1 MNERSILG
9 LTLAIT
15 LALVGLVVIQV
26 RWIGE
31 SMDLKDV
38 QLGRSVDNALIAVGE
53 RLERLETL
61 ERLRAHSGL
70 DRLRSTDSL
79 TVIGAPTGSDD
90 VVADMLRGLIAVD
103 DVRPVEERVPAPV
116 LDSLLGEELRLRGIT
131 GAVDHAILDAVD
143 QMVMASPGADTAA
156 LVSSPHTVPLF
167 RNDAPGARL
176 RLHVLLPGQERL
188 VRAAIRPMLLMSA
201 AFLLVIVAVFVI
213 TLRTVHRQKRISDIK
228 NDLVNNLTHELKT
241 PISTIALACEALN
254 DPSMPHTEQQT
265 RTFVN
270 MIREENKRLGVLVE
284 NVLQSAVQDSGQMR
298 LRPVDLDLHVLID
311 DVVRNMRIQA
321 ERRGGGIEVAFG
333 AALHRLQGDRIH
345 LTNVLQNLIDNAIK
359 YAARE
364 PRIQVRTRSDHQ
376 GIAVEVQDNGIGIPR
391 AEQRRIFEKLYRV
404 PTGNVHN
411 VKGFGLGL
419 SYVRAVVQR
428 HGGRIQVASEPGQGS
443 TFTITLPFEHGS
455 ITQAPGGRG

>member
-1 MNERSILG
+1 VNERSILG
-9 LTLAIT
+9 LALTIT

-38 QLGRSVDNALIAVGE
+38 QLGRSLDDALIAVGE
-53 RLERLETL
+53 RLERREAMD
-61 ERLRAHSGL
+61 RLRASEGL

-79 TVIGAPTGSDD
+79 AMIGEPAGSDD
-90 VVADMLRGLIAVD
+90 VVADMLRGLIAPGEA
-103 DVRPVEERVPAPV
+103 RPVEECVPAPV
-116 LDSLLGEELRLRGIT
+116 LDSLLGEELRLRGIAGPT
-131 GAVDHAILDAVD
+131 HYAILDPAGAV
-143 QMVMASPGADTAA
+143 VMASPGADTAA
-156 LVSSPHTVPLF
+156 LAASPHTVPLF
-167 RNDAPGARL
+167 RSGAPGTRL
-176 RLHVLLPGQERL
+176 KLHVLVPGQERV
-188 VRAAIRPMLLMSA
+188 VRAAIRPMLLLSA
-201 AFLLVIVAVFVI
+201 TFLLVIVAVFVI

-284 NVLQSAVQDSGQMR
+284 NVLQSALQDSGQMR
-298 LRPVDLDLHVLID
+298 LRPVDLDLHALID

-345 LTNVLQNLIDNAIK
+345 LTNVLQNLIDNGIK

-364 PRIQVRTRSDHQ
+364 PRIQVRTRSDHH
-376 GIAVEVQDNGIGIPR
+376 GIEVEVQDNGIGIPR
-391 AEQRRIFEKLYRV
+391 GEQRRIFDKLYRV
-404 PTGNVHN
+404 PTGNIHN

-419 SYVRAVVQR
+419 SYVHAVLQR

-455 ITQAPGGRG
+455 DTQAPGGRG

>member
-9 LTLAIT
+9 LALAIT

-26 RWIGE
+26 RWIRE

-38 QLGRSVDNALIAVGE
+38 QLGRSVDEALLAVGE
-53 RLERLETL
+53 RLERRETMD
-61 ERLRAHSGL
+61 RLRAHEGL
-70 DRLRSTDSL
+70 QRLRSTDSL
-79 TVIGAPTGSDD
+79 AVIGPTAGSDD
-90 VVADMLRGLIAVD
+90 LVADMLRGLIEPGE
-103 DVRPVEERVPAPV
+103 VRPVEECVPAPV

-131 GAVDHAILDAVD
+131 GATHYAVLDPADRVL
-143 QMVMASPGADTAA
+143 MASPGADTAA
-156 LVSSPHTVPLF
+156 LAASPHTVPLF
-167 RNDAPGARL
+167 RNGAPGARL
-176 RLHVLLPGQERL
+176 RLHVLVPGQERM
-188 VRAAIRPMLLMSA
+188 VRAAIRPMLVMSA
-201 AFLLVIVAVFVI
+201 TFLLVIVAVFVI

-298 LRPVDLDLHVLID
+298 LRPVDLDLHALID

-364 PRIQVRTRSDHQ
+364 PRIQVRTRSDHH
-376 GIAVEVQDNGIGIPR
+376 GLAVEVQDNGIGIPR
-391 AEQRRIFEKLYRV
+391 GEQRRIFDKLYRV
-404 PTGNVHN
+404 PTGNIHN

-455 ITQAPGGRG
+455 DAQAPGGRG

>member
-1 MNERSILG
+1 MNERAIMG
-9 LTLAIT
+9 LTAAIT

-38 QLGRSVDNALIAVGE
+38 QLGRSVDHALIAVGE
-53 RLERLETL
+53 RLERRETM
-61 ERLRAHSGL
+61 ERLRAHEGL
-70 DRLRSTDSL
+70 DRLRSSDSL
-79 TVIGAPTGSDD
+79 AMIGPAAGSDD
-90 VVADMLRGLIAVD
+90 VVADMLRGLIAPDEVP
-103 DVRPVEERVPAPV
+103 PVEERVPAQV
-116 LDSLLGEELRLRGIT
+116 LDSLLGEELRLRGIA
-131 GAVDHAILDAVD
+131 GPAHYAILDAGGRP
-143 QMVMASPGADTAA
+143 VMASPGADTAA
-156 LVSSPHTVPLF
+156 LAASPHTAPLF
-167 RNDAPGARL
+167 RNDPPGARL
-176 RLHVLLPGQERL
+176 RLHVLVPGQERL

-298 LRPVDLDLHVLID
+298 LRPVDLDLHLLID

-321 ERRGGGIEVAFG
+321 ERRGGRIEVALG

-364 PRIQVRTRSDHQ
+364 PRILVRTHSDHH
-376 GIAVEVQDNGIGIPR
+376 GISVEVQDNGIGIPR
-391 AEQRRIFEKLYRV
+391 GEQRRIFDKLYRV

-455 ITQAPGGRG
+455 DTQAPGGRG

>member
-1 MNERSILG
+1 MNERWILG

-15 LALVGLVVIQV
+15 LALVGLVAIQV

-38 QLGRSVDNALIAVGE
+38 QLGRSVDHALVAVGE
-53 RLERLETL
+53 RLERREAM
-61 ERLRAHSGL
+61 ERLRGHEGFE
-70 DRLRSTDSL
+70 RLRRSDSL
-79 TVIGAPTGSDD
+79 TVIDEPAGPDD
-90 VVADMLRGLIAVD
+90 VVADMLWGLIAQEQG
-103 DVRPVEERVPAPV
+103 RPLEERVPAPL

-131 GAVDHAILDAVD
+131 SPVLHAVFGPEGRVLA
-143 QMVMASPGADTAA
+143 ASPGADVRVLAA
-156 LVSSPHTVPLF
+156 SPHAVPLF
-167 RNDAPGARL
+167 RNDPLGPGL
-176 RLHVLLPGQERL
+176 RLHVVVPDQERL
-188 VRAAIRPMLLMSA
+188 VRAAMRPLLLMSA
-201 AFLLVIVAVFVI
+201 AFLLVIVAVLVI
-213 TLRTVHRQKRISDIK
+213 ILRTVHRQKRISDIK

-284 NVLQSAVQDSGQMR
+284 NVLQSAVEDSGQMR
-298 LRPVDLDLHVLID
+298 IRPVDLDLHGLID
-311 DVVRNMRIQA
+311 DVVRNMRMQA
-321 ERRGGGIEVAFG
+321 ERRGGGIEVSFG
-333 AALHRLQGDRIH
+333 AALHRVQGDRIH

-364 PRIQVRTRSDHQ
+364 PRIRVRTESDHH
-376 GIAVEVQDNGIGIPR
+376 GITVAVQDNGIGIPR
-391 AEQRRIFEKLYRV
+391 AEQRRIFDKLYRV

-419 SYVRAVVQR
+419 SYVRAVVLR

-443 TFTITLPFEHGS
+443 TFTFQIPFEHGS
-455 ITQAPGGRG
+455 GTQAPGGRG

>member
-1 MNERSILG
+1 MNERWILG

-15 LALVGLVVIQV
+15 LALVGLVAIQV

-38 QLGRSVDNALIAVGE
+38 QLGRSVDHALIAVGE
-53 RLERLETL
+53 RLERRE
-61 ERLRAHSGL
+61 AM
-70 DRLRSTDSL
+70 DRLRGHEGFDRLRRSDSL
-79 TVIGAPTGSDD
+79 AVIDAPAGPDD
-90 VVADMLRGLIAVD
+90 VVADMLWGLIAQEET
-103 DVRPVEERVPAPV
+103 RPLEERVPAPL
-116 LDSLLGEELRLRGIT
+116 LDSLLVEELRMRGISSPVHH
-131 GAVDHAILDAVD
+131 AVLGPQGQVLAV
-143 QMVMASPGADTAA
+143 SPGADVRALAA
-156 LVSSPHTVPLF
+156 SPHSVPLF
-167 RNDAPGARL
+167 RNDPRGGGL
-176 RLHVLLPGQERL
+176 RLHVVVPGQERM

-201 AFLLVIVAVFVI
+201 AFLLVIVAVLAI
-213 TLRTVHRQKRISDIK
+213 ILRTVHRQKRISDIK

-284 NVLQSAVQDSGQMR
+284 NVLQSAVEDSGQMR
-298 LRPVDLDLHVLID
+298 IRPVDLDLHALID
-311 DVVRNMRIQA
+311 DVVRNMRMQA
-321 ERRGGGIEVAFG
+321 ERRGGGIELSLG
-333 AALHRLQGDRIH
+333 AALHRVQGDRIH

-364 PRIQVRTRSDHQ
+364 PRVRVHTESDHH
-376 GIAVEVQDNGIGIPR
+376 GITVAVQDNGIGIPR
-391 AEQRRIFEKLYRV
+391 AEQRRIFDKLYRV

-419 SYVRAVVQR
+419 SYVRAVVLR

-443 TFTITLPFEHGS
+443 TFTVLIPFEHGTG
-455 ITQAPGGRG
+455 TQAPGGRR